1 MDVDSIFKYL
11 DCCASQ
17 ELKPPFQYLSTIPYS
32 RRITRHTAIL
42 NVLKAFDLKIDYFED
57 MNKIVSMIIGD
68 FSHNH
73 LYRKYNFSR
82 SDGTIKELK
91 VQLLNGTDSAFV
103 LKFLSRYFG
112 VSIVTISQ
120 FNETSF
126 YPAIKGKE
134 KYFDV
139 IVMKEVRPQKYA
151 LCHNSLFQKRVY
163 QYKVLSEI
171 LSMSNVCMSSV
182 NEKDLQKL
190 SWEKIKELASQ
201 CGIESMVPK
210 KSGTG
215 LKKRYKKDIINDL
228 LFHGMEN
235 IPV

>member
-17 ELKPPFQYLSTIPYS
+17 ELKPPYQYLSTIPYA
-32 RRITRHTAIL
+32 RRITCHTIIL
-42 NVLKAFDLKIDYFED
+42 NVLKAFGLKIDYFED
-57 MNKIVSMIIGD
+57 MNKIVSMIISD

-73 LYRKYNFSR
+73 LYRRYNLSR

-91 VQLLNGTDSAFV
+91 EQLLNGTDGEFV

-112 VSIVTISQ
+112 VSIITISQ
-120 FNETSF
+120 FNEVAF

-134 KYFDV
+134 KYFNV

-151 LCHNSLFQKRVY
+151 LCQNTINQKKLY
-163 QYKVLSEI
+163 QYEELNDMLSTSNV
-171 LSMSNVCMSSV
+171 SMSSI

-190 SWEKIKELASQ
+190 SWEKIKDIAFQ

-210 KSGTG
+210 KGGKG
-215 LKKRYKKDIINDL
+215 LKKRYKKDIIDDL

-235 IPV
+235 ISL